1 VRSIDVLQLALTGLS
16 QNKMRTGLTAVGVTV
31 GVFALTTIVAIG
43 QGLEKTIIEQLT
55 DDESQTRLVIR
66 PGYGPMQSRTDEITG
81 VTDPAKRD
89 RLRKA
94 ITKRRRGGPSQ
105 RKRTLLTVAALKEIE
120 AREHVL
126 SVRPL
131 AIDRFKLSLDE
142 EHTNDAALS
151 FGIKSADWNGRVVLG
166 EKISNGA
173 RGLWLHEYTLY
184 RWGYKTDEQIKAIL
198 GKPLTLT
205 RPEEIG
211 GLSTMMTSLQASGVQ
226 LPDGAEKMAEQWLKA
241 YAGRDGASADLNGAG
256 QLTTTLP
263 LKGVIR
269 ERIETD
275 GFEVWE
281 DSFSMQAD
289 IFLPQELA
297 EELFEQVP
305 SNMTRGY
312 QVASIEIDGVES
324 VRGVESDLRG
334 AGYRT
339 VSVDTI
345 LERVARVMAIITA
358 VVFGLTAI
366 ALIVAT
372 LGIVNTMVM
381 NVSERTK
388 EIGILKALGA
398 TNGQVRSLF
407 LVESALIGLFG
418 GVTGVA
424 ISLFTSI
431 PGDYFNQQAIKD
443 ATDYTFDGSI
453 FHFPPWLLGIAMSF
467 ALVLS
472 VLAALGP
479 ASRAS
484 LVDPV
489 TALRDE

>member
-1 VRSIDVLQLALTGLS
+1 MRRLDVLQLALTGLR
-16 QNKMRTGLTAVGVTV
+16 QNKVRSGLTAVGVTV
-31 GVFALTTIVAIG
+31 GVFALTTIVSIG
-43 QGLEKTIIEQLT
+43 QGLEKAIVEQLT

-66 PGYGPMQSRTDEITG
+66 PGFGPMLARTDEITG
-81 VTDPAKRD
+81 VTDPVKRD
-89 RLRKA
+89 RLRKS

-105 RKRTLLTVAALKEIE
+105 RKRTLLTTSALKKIE
-120 AREHVL
+120 ARKHVA

-131 AIDRFKLSLDE
+131 AIDRFRLNMGE
-142 EHTNDAALS
+142 EHSAETALS
-151 FGIKSADWNGRVVLG
+151 FGIEPKAWNTRIVLG
-166 EKISNGA
+166 EKLTDAA
-173 RGLWLHEYTLY
+173 RGVWLHEYTLY
-184 RWGYKTDEQIKAIL
+184 RWGFKTDEQIEAIL
-198 GKPLTLT
+198 GTPLTLS
-205 RPEEIG
+205 RPEEG
-211 GLSTMMTSLQASGVQ
+211 SGLGSMIAGIEASGVQ
-226 LPDGAEKMAEQWLKA
+226 LPAGAEQTAKQWLKA
-241 YAGRDGASADLNGAG
+241 YGNSTLDSTVELSVD
-256 QLTTTLP
+256 LP
-263 LKGVIR
+263 LLGVVR
-269 ERIETD
+269 ERIEED
-275 GFEVWE
+275 GFEVFE

-305 SNMTRGY
+305 SNLSRGY
-312 QVASIEIDGVES
+312 QVVAVEIDRVES
-324 VRGVESDLRG
+324 VQSVEKALR
-334 AGYRT
+334 AVGYRT

-372 LGIVNTMVM
+372 LGIVNTMIM

-398 TNGQVRSLF
+398 TNSQVRSLF
-407 LVESALIGLFG
+407 LVESALIGFFG
-418 GVTGVA
+418 GLLGVGL
-424 ISLFTSI
+424 SLFASI
-431 PGDYFNQQAIKD
+431 PGDALNQWAIKD
-443 ATDYTFDGSI
+443 ATDYAFYGTI
-453 FHFPPWLLGIAMSF
+453 FHFPGWLIAIAMGF

-484 LVDPV
+484 RVDPV